1 MPNIPVVPTN
11 ITVHLGAPG
20 SSAANV
26 TVPFPDYIKNVASS
40 EIFSS
45 WDESAIRAN
54 ILAQISFALNR
65 VYTEWY
71 PAMGY
76 DYDITNNT
84 YYDQKFTPGRNIFEN
99 ISNITDDI
107 FNNYLRQQGTVNPL
121 FAQYCNG
128 TTVTC
133 DGLSQWGSQ
142 ALATQGYSDIEILR
156 YYYGDNIE
164 IVVNAPVGDNLPS
177 YPGTPLK
184 RGDLNESVRRMQIYL
199 NRISGNYPAIPKIPI
214 VNGAFDESTENAV
227 RTFQRIFN
235 LQIDGIVGKGTW
247 YRIVYIF
254 DSVTRLSE
262 LSSEGIGYE
271 SLPLQFQGALREGD
285 TGGAVVS
292 VQYFLT
298 LLGQFVDFLPKL
310 TIDGIYGS
318 GTARAVSAFQRYK
331 DLPITGEIDFNT
343 WDSLYNAY
351 KGVVDYLDLQNQ
363 LQSVLTEPFPGV
375 TLRRGDVGPSVRVFK
390 NYLSY
395 IAKVFYDIPAVAQN
409 NIFDLRTQ
417 NAVREFQRIFSLPQ
431 TGQVDETTWNTIAD
445 VYRTV
450 RLGQQR
456 LAGQYPGEA
465 KLGFASQ

>member
-1 MPNIPVVPTN
+1 MPSIPVIPTT

-20 SSAANV
+20 SDAANV
-26 TVPFPDYIKNVASS
+26 TVPFADYIKNVASS
-40 EIFSS
+40 EIFST

-65 VYTEWY
+65 IYTEWY

-76 DYDITNNT
+76 SYDITNNT
-84 YYDQKFTPGRNIFEN
+84 YYDQKFTPGRNVFEN
-99 ISNITDDI
+99 IARITDDI
-107 FNNYLRQQGTVNPL
+107 FNNYLRQQGNINPF

-142 ALATQGYSDIEILR
+142 SLATQGYSPIEILR
-156 YYYGDNIE
+156 YYYGNDIE
-164 IVVNAPVGDNLPS
+164 IVENAPVGDNLPS
-177 YPGTPLK
+177 YPGTALK

-199 NRISGNYPAIPKIPI
+199 NRISGNYPSIPKIPI
-214 VNGAFDESTENAV
+214 VNGAFDKSTEDAV
-227 RTFQRIFN
+227 KAFQNIFN
-235 LQIDGIVGKGTW
+235 LNVDAIIGKSTW

-254 DSVTRLSE
+254 DAVTRLAE
-262 LSSEGIGYE
+262 LNSEGIGYE
-271 SLPLQFQGALREGD
+271 NLPLQFKGALREGD
-285 TGGAVVS
+285 TGGAVVT
-292 VQYFLT
+292 VQFFLT
-298 LLGQFVDFLPKL
+298 LLGQFVDFLPSIA
-310 TIDGIYGS
+310 IDGVYGS
-318 GTARAVSAFQRYK
+318 KTANAVSAFQRYK
-331 DLPITGEIDFNT
+331 GMPITGEIDEST
-343 WDSLYNAY
+343 WRSLYDAY
-351 KGVVDYLDLQNQ
+351 EGVVDYLDLQNQ
-363 LQSVLTEPFPGV
+363 LQGVFTEPFPGV

-395 IAKVFYDIPAVAQN
+395 IARVFFDIPPVAQN
-409 NIFDLRTQ
+409 NVFDLRTQ

-456 LAGQYPGEA
+456 LSGQYPGTPLQEE
-465 KLGFASQ
+465 